1 MKLTTLKIQNFKGI
15 RDKEIESP
23 SGCSINIIGKNGS
36 GKTTLGDAITYVL
49 FNKDMQGRS
58 PQSFEIKTRDENGDV
73 IHNLEHVVEATFT
86 EPDITLKKVYSENW
100 SNVRGTEQKLTGHS
114 TEYFVDGESV
124 KKKEYEEQVFEIMDE
139 EIFKMLTVPNYF
151 AEQLH
156 WSKRRKMLIEMAG
169 EINDDEIIASDSEL
183 EGYHELLG
191 DKSAESRKKMLDRQ
205 KKDSLERVDEIPGL
219 IRENQE
225 KIVKVETTAEKAN
238 ENIEAYKENRAEL
251 EEELAK
257 ARSGGGV
264 SHLQVKVDEIENQ
277 KRELVNRGAEK
288 HDDKLSD
295 ARAVVRR
302 KSEAED
308 EAKSAM
314 REATYDVDKCLQEKE
329 VAEKNVN
336 SIKEAIAQ
344 KEAEQPEPKKSGS
357 DLDEC
362 PMCGQDMPEDEDADE
377 NYEGYLKEFNEKK
390 SEELKALSEDLDSAQ
405 EKLQKR
411 RAEFDKADKE
421 LGEFEAKYEIAKEQA
436 KEAESDLDRL
446 KSSIP
451 DPKESEEYKAL
462 TEKQQALEKKIND
475 IRLNNS
481 ERINE
486 VQQGIEHIDHK
497 INLENEAIFQ
507 IKSNKKVKERI
518 EELKAEQKEMSKL
531 AGEADDGLFMIQRFE
546 VARAEV
552 VTSRVNEMFDNV
564 TWKMHEP
571 LISGGV
577 NDQMCEAIVDGVPY
591 AGGLNNARRVQAGLD
606 IINTIGEHFGKT
618 APVVIDNAESVSEIE
633 TYGLQVIAL
642 YVSKEHEELT
652 VINQKSEN
660 NE

>member
-15 RDKEIESP
+15 RDKQIEAP
-23 SGCSINIIGKNGS
+23 DGCSIDILGRNGS

-73 IHNLEHVVEATFT
+73 IHNLEHEVEATFT
-86 EPDITLKKVYSENW
+86 EPSLTLRKVYSENW

-114 TEYFVDGESV
+114 TEYFIDGESV

-139 EIFKMLTVPNYF
+139 ELFKMLTVPNYF

-156 WSKRRKMLIEMAG
+156 WSKRRKMLMEMAG
-169 EINDDEIIASDSEL
+169 EINDDEIIASDTQL

-191 DKSAESRKKMLDRQ
+191 DKSAESRKKMLERQ

-238 ENIEAYKENRAEL
+238 ENIDAYKEQRGEL

-264 SHLQVKVDEIENQ
+264 SHLQVKVDEMENE
-277 KRELVNRGAEK
+277 KRELVNKGAEK

-302 KSEAED
+302 KAEAED

-314 REATYDVDKCLQEKE
+314 REQTDVVDEADTNLGSAKHKVE
-329 VAEKNVN
+329 VLKDN
-336 SIKEAIAQ
+336 IAQ
-344 KEAEQPEPKKSGS
+344 KEAEKPKPKESGS

-377 NYEGYLKEFNEKK
+377 NYQEYLKEFNEKK
-390 SEELKALSEDLDSAQ
+390 SEELKALSEDLESAQ
-405 EKLQKR
+405 EELEKR
-411 RAEFDKADKE
+411 RSEFDKAEKE
-421 LGEFEAKYEIAKEQA
+421 LAELESKHQTAKEQA
-436 KEAESDLDRL
+436 KEAEADLDRL

-451 DPKESEEYKAL
+451 DPKDSEEYKTL
-462 TEKQQALEKKIND
+462 TKKQQALEKKIND

-486 VQQGIEHIDHK
+486 IQEGIDEIDSK
-497 INLENEAIFQ
+497 INTENEKLFQ

-518 EELKAEQKEMSKL
+518 EELKAEQKQMSKL

-552 VTSRVNEMFDNV
+552 VTSRVNEMFDTV

-591 AGGLNNARRVQAGLD
+591 TGGLNNARRVQAGID

-642 YVSKEHEELT
+642 YVSKEHQELT
-652 VINQKSEN
+652 VMEG
-660 NE
+660 E